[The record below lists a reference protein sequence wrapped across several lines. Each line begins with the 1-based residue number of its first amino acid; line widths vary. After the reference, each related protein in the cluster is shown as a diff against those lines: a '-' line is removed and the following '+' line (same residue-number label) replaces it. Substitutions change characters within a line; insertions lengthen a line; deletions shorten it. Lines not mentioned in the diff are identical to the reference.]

1 MINYFEIW
9 RGKKSSLVMLEYFN
23 TLIECLVA
31 FATFFLFPLPTDKNN
46 KKVNINL
53 AANQSC

>member
-9 RGKKSSLVMLEYFN
+9 RGKKSSLVMLEYLN

-31 FATFFLFPLPTDKNN
+31 FATFFLFPLRTDKNN